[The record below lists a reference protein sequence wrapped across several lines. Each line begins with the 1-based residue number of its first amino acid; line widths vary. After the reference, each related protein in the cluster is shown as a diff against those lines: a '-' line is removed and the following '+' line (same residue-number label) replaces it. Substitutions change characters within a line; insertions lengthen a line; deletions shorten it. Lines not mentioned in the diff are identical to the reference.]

1 MLDEK
6 IKLKEINEKNKNYI
20 GELEKLN
27 ENNDVYLCKQLEEKL
42 KLQED
47 IEQLSILNEENIEKN
62 LKTDN

>member
-1 MLDEK
+1 LLDEK